1 MESRSY
7 LETDRLRLRPPT
19 LDDAERIFTRY
30 GQDPAVSRFMSWKP
44 HRTLNDTL
52 EYLRRT
58 ASDVTAGH
66 AIAYLIFTKETNALL
81 GTVGGALDGHRLQ
94 FGYCLAR
101 DAWGYGY
108 ATEAAR
114 AFVNLA
120 WEIPSLVRIAAMC
133 DVENVGSAR
142 VLEKVGLTREGVL
155 RKYLVLPNLGDSPRD
170 VHMYAA
176 VRIEPCAN
184 GS

>member
-1 MESRSY
+1 MENRPF
-7 LETDRLRLRPPT
+7 LETERLLLRPPT
-19 LDDAERIFTRY
+19 CDDAERIFAQY
-30 GQDPAVSRFMSWKP
+30 GQDPAVSRYMSWTP
-44 HRTLNDTL
+44 HRTVNDTL

-58 ASDVTAGH
+58 ANEVTAGH
-66 AIAYLIFTKETNALL
+66 AIAYLIFKKETNALL
-81 GTVGGALDGHRLQ
+81 GSVGGALDGHRLQ

-114 AFVNLA
+114 AFVKSA
-120 WEIPSLVRIAAMC
+120 WEIPSLVRIAALC
-133 DVENVGSAR
+133 DVENTASVR
-142 VLEKVGLTREGVL
+142 VLEKVGLTREGKL

-170 VHMYAA
+170 VYMYAA
-176 VRIEPCAN
+176 VRNVPFAN